1 MVQPNDRLFVVVSGP
16 PGSGKTT
23 VARPL
28 ADALGL
34 PLIRKDAIKEAL
46 GEAIG
51 APDYESSH
59 RLGAITMQVLRA
71 LMRDVGFGVYD
82 SPWRPQFDLADLAR
96 LPPPLV
102 EVFCDCDP
110 AVRLQRI
117 HDRRGTRHPVHFDLE
132 HAAAS
137 AREEQDPTGRP
148 LGGPWP
154 LIRVDA
160 TGAVAI
166 VELAEQVRRAA
177 RSARR

>member
-1 MVQPNDRLFVVVSGP
+1 MVVSGA

-23 VARPL
+23 LARPL
-28 ADALGL
+28 AAALGL

-46 GEAIG
+46 GEAMG

-59 RLGAITMQVLRA
+59 RLGAITLQVLRA
-71 LMRDVGFGVYD
+71 LMRDIGFGVYD
-82 SPWRPQFDLADLAR
+82 SPWRAQYDLAELSR

-110 AVRLQRI
+110 TVRSERI
-117 HDRRGTRHPVHFDLE
+117 RGRQGTRHPVHFDLE

-137 AREEQDPTGRP
+137 VAQGDPTDRP
-148 LGGPWP
+148 LAGPWP
-154 LIRVDA
+154 LIRVD
-160 TGAVAI
+160 TSRPVVI
-166 VELAEQVRRAA
+166 PDLADQVRRAA

>member
-1 MVQPNDRLFVVVSGP
+1 MHQQDRLFVVVSGP

-28 ADALGL
+28 AEALGL

-46 GEAIG
+46 GEAMG
-51 APDYESSH
+51 APDYETSH
-59 RLGAITMQVLRA
+59 RLGAVTMQVLRG
-71 LMRDVGFGVYD
+71 LMRDIGFGVYD
-82 SPWRPQFDLADLAR
+82 SPWRPQFDLPDLAR

-110 AVRLQRI
+110 VVRLQRI

-137 AREEQDPTGRP
+137 AQGDPADHP

-154 LIRVDA
+154 LIRVDT

-166 VELAEQVRRAA
+166 TELAGQVRRAA